1 MKTGLS
7 QIQQQKLT
15 QEQIQMQSAMQV
27 LAARLTELPMEGF
40 RERVK
45 AELDENP
52 YLETRHN
59 PDKPI
64 EEQHT
69 GQSENYDQRKDY
81 RNEDDIPDYMLRN
94 TPNGADAEDTN
105 GIETA
110 DSQSFYD
117 QLKEQAGE
125 YKLNDHDRKVLE
137 YIIGS
142 LGDDGLLQKPLHE
155 IADELTI
162 YHWCDTTTEDVERML
177 KVLWQFEPTGVGAR
191 NLQEC
196 LILQCRK
203 HHLQQLE
210 KIIIQ
215 DWDDIT
221 HNRWSH
227 IQRKYSL
234 TTQQTDN
241 LRAEMHRL
249 NPRPGNA
256 MSEKDSNTTQ
266 TITPDFTVE
275 VDADGHI
282 ALTLNDADIPTL
294 QISDDAQDMI
304 DQSFVRGYVNK
315 GKLFISAMLQ
325 RRQTMMQTMQAIIRI
340 QKQYFAEGDESRLKP
355 MRLEDIA
362 RITKLDPSTISRV
375 CNSKYVDTPYG
386 IKSLKW
392 FFTTAVRNSDDDTTT
407 RQVRNALKEII
418 DNEDKHHPLGDD
430 KIVLELSRMGFDI
443 ARRTVSKYR
452 EQMGIPTSRMRK
464 I

>member
-1 MKTGLS
+1 
-7 QIQQQKLT
+7 
-15 QEQIQMQSAMQV
+15 MQSAMQV

-177 KVLWQFEPTGVGAR
+177 KVLWQFEP
-191 NLQEC
+191 
-196 LILQCRK
+196 
-203 HHLQQLE
+203 
-210 KIIIQ
+210 KIG
-215 DWDDIT
+215 
-221 HNRWSH
+221 
-227 IQRKYSL
+227 
-234 TTQQTDN
+234 
-241 LRAEMHRL
+241 RAH
-249 NPRPGNA
+249 
-256 MSEKDSNTTQ
+256 
-266 TITPDFTVE
+266 V
-275 VDADGHI
+275 
-282 ALTLNDADIPTL
+282 
-294 QISDDAQDMI
+294 
-304 DQSFVRGYVNK
+304 
-315 GKLFISAMLQ
+315 
-325 RRQTMMQTMQAIIRI
+325 
-340 QKQYFAEGDESRLKP
+340 
-355 MRLEDIA
+355 
-362 RITKLDPSTISRV
+362 
-375 CNSKYVDTPYG
+375 
-386 IKSLKW
+386 
-392 FFTTAVRNSDDDTTT
+392 
-407 RQVRNALKEII
+407 
-418 DNEDKHHPLGDD
+418 
-430 KIVLELSRMGFDI
+430 
-443 ARRTVSKYR
+443 
-452 EQMGIPTSRMRK
+452 
-464 I
+464 